1 LSPYQKWV
9 IGLLAFLQFT
19 VVLDFMIMSPL
30 GAMLMPVLKITPA
43 QFGLSVSV
51 YAFAAGISGVLAAGF
66 ADRFDRKRLLL
77 CFYAGFILG
86 TLLCGLSHSFS
97 ALLIARLVTGCF
109 AGVLGSCVFAIT
121 TDLFSYGQRG
131 RVMGVLQ
138 TAFAASNVLG
148 IPVGL
153 YLANRWSWN
162 VAFFLIVAIG
172 APVALVIARF
182 LKPINQHLQQHPDRS
197 PLHHLLHTL
206 SVPRYLQ
213 GFATTALMVTG
224 GFALMPYASAF
235 SVHNLG
241 IRLEQLPTVY
251 MITGLCSI
259 VAGPLIGR
267 AADAMGKL
275 SIFYAGCILTAVMV
289 LIYTHL
295 GVTPIS
301 WVIVVNC
308 LLYVGVSSR
317 MITSSA
323 LMSAIPGPM
332 DRGAYMSI
340 SSSVQQISGGLAA
353 VMGGLIVTQGSGG
366 RLEHFDDVGYLLI
379 GTTVATAL
387 LIYSIGRRVEGAA
400 SVAQKSTQ

>member
-1 LSPYQKWV
+1 V

-19 VVLDFMIMSPL
+19 VVLDFMIISPL

-43 QFGLSVSV
+43 QFGLAVSV
-51 YAFAAGISGVLAAGF
+51 YAFAAGTSGILAAGF
-66 ADRFDRKRLLL
+66 ADRFDRKKLLL
-77 CFYAGFILG
+77 FFYAGFIVG
-86 TLLCGLSHSFS
+86 TLLCGLSHSFA
-97 ALLIARLVTGCF
+97 ALLVARLVTGSF
-109 AGVLGSCVFAIT
+109 AGVLGSCVLAIT
-121 TDLFSYGQRG
+121 TDLFSYSQRG

-148 IPVGL
+148 IPIGL

-172 APVALVIARF
+172 TPIGLVIARF
-182 LKPINQHLQQHPDRS
+182 LKPVDQHLRLHPDRS
-197 PLHHLLHTL
+197 PLHHLFHTL
-206 SVPRYLQ
+206 SVGRYLQ
-213 GFATTALMVTG
+213 GFGTTALMVTG

-241 IRLEQLPTVY
+241 IQFAQLPTIY

-267 AADAMGKL
+267 ASDGIGKL
-275 SIFYAGCILTAVMV
+275 PVFYAGCALAGVMV
-289 LIYTHL
+289 LIYTHM
-295 GVTPIS
+295 GITAIG
-301 WVIVVNC
+301 WVILVNC

-323 LMSAIPGPM
+323 LISGVPAAA

-340 SSSVQQISGGLAA
+340 SSSVQQIAGGLAA
-353 VMGGLIVTQGSGG
+353 IIGGLIVSEGGSGQ
-366 RLEHFDDVGYLLI
+366 LEHFEDVGYLVIATMAL
-379 GTTVATAL
+379 TVL
-387 LIYSIGRRVEGAA
+387 MMRSIGRRVEGNHARA
-400 SVAQKSTQ
+400 SPGPPQ